1 MAKSFLSLLFTFLL
15 SSILLTTAARAL
27 TNESSFSTK
36 TYIIHVNPPPPVHT
50 TQSWHLSFFP
60 QTTSAPPPILYS
72 YKIAISGFA
81 ARLSDSEL
89 KAMKAKP
96 GFLFSTADTLV
107 PLATTHT
114 PEFLGLLSSAGVK
127 PEGLWSESDFGRGVI
142 VAILDT
148 GVMPNHPSFDDHG
161 IGPPPEK
168 WKGKCEFNASDC
180 NNKIIGARA
189 FLQGQLVRTVQVMGN
204 DIVDAA
210 SPLDTVG
217 HGTHTASTAAGT
229 FVANASALGS
239 AQGTAVGMAPNAHL
253 AVYKV
258 CTDFGC
264 AYTDILAGI
273 DAAIE
278 EGADILSLSL
288 GGDSM
293 MFDVDPIAIGTFAA
307 VEKGIFVSLAAGNSG
322 PQHSSLSNEAP
333 WMLTVGASTMD
344 RAIQAKVKLG
354 NGEEYEGESLYQT
367 DLMAGELL
375 PLVYPGASVTSMLSI
390 EWEGEKSILAL
401 WLMRCITSPSSLPAK
416 FCFNNSLNMDVKGKI
431 VICDRRDQ
439 MPRIQQ
445 GDVIKGAGGAGMIL
459 AAAQSDGYTT
469 VAEAHVIPT
478 SHVSYPAASKIKSY
492 INTTGSP
499 TATIIPQGT
508 LIGFNS
514 LHAPIMACFSS
525 RGPSLQSKGILKP
538 DIIGPGVSV
547 LAGWLALPIGPNN
560 IPAIF
565 NMLSGTSMS
574 TPHLSGIAAL
584 LKKANPTWSPA
595 AIRSAIMTTAK
606 NVNTAGKPIQDEE
619 LNNADLFARGAGH
632 VNPSNANNPGFVYDI
647 QPSDYVAYLCGL
659 NYSDTQV
666 TVVARRTIN
675 CSTVDPIIDVELNY
689 PTFSVEMRPGCS
701 RKVNRT
707 VKNVGEGSSSYEV
720 EIVPPLGI
728 VVTVSPTLLSFSE
741 GGQELTYTVEF
752 IREYGTI
759 STMNYAE
766 GYLTWVSSDKL
777 ISVRSQISITFT

>member
-1 MAKSFLSLLFTFLL
+1 
-15 SSILLTTAARAL
+15 
-27 TNESSFSTK
+27 
-36 TYIIHVNPPPPVHT
+36 
-50 TQSWHLSFFP
+50 
-60 QTTSAPPPILYS
+60 
-72 YKIAISGFA
+72 
-81 ARLSDSEL
+81 
-89 KAMKAKP
+89 MKAKP

-114 PEFLGLLSSAGVK
+114 PEFLGLLSTAGVK

-148 GVMPNHPSFDDHG
+148 GVMPNHPSFNDHG

-189 FLQGQLVRTVQVMGN
+189 FLQGQTLGN
-204 DIVDAA
+204 NIGDAG

-278 EGADILSLSL
+278 EGADVLSLSL
-288 GGDSM
+288 GGESM
-293 MFDVDPIAIGTFAA
+293 MFDLDPIAIGTFAA

-375 PLVYPGASVTSMLSI
+375 LLVYPGAS
-390 EWEGEKSILAL
+390 G
-401 WLMRCITSPSSLPAK
+401 SLPAK

-459 AAAQSDGYTT
+459 AAAQSDSYTT

-478 SHVSYPAASKIKSY
+478 SHVSYPAATKIKSY

-508 LIGFNS
+508 VIGFSS

-547 LAGWLALPIGPNN
+547 LAGWPALPIGPNN
-560 IPAIF
+560 IPANF

-606 NVNTAGKPIQDEE
+606 NENTAGKPIQEEE

-659 NYSDTQV
+659 NYNDTQV
-666 TVVARRTIN
+666 TVVTRRTVN

-701 RKVNRT
+701 RKVNR
-707 VKNVGEGSSSYEV
+707 KGA
-720 EIVPPLGI
+720 
-728 VVTVSPTLLSFSE
+728 
-741 GGQELTYTVEF
+741 
-752 IREYGTI
+752 RA
-759 STMNYAE
+759 M
-766 GYLTWVSSDKL
+766 
-777 ISVRSQISITFT
+777 R

>member
-1 MAKSFLSLLFTFLL
+1 MAKSFLSLLFIFLL
-15 SSILLTTAARAL
+15 SSILLTTAARTLTL

-36 TYIIHVNPPPPVHT
+36 TYIIHVNPPPPTHT
-50 TQSWHLSFFP
+50 TQSWHLSFFQ
-60 QTTSAPPPILYS
+60 QTTSAPPPILYN

-81 ARLSDSEL
+81 ARLSDHEL

-96 GFLFSTADTLV
+96 GFLFSTADSLV

-114 PEFLGLLSSAGVK
+114 PEFLGLLSSSGVK
-127 PEGLWSESDFGRGVI
+127 PAGGLWNESDFGRAVI

-189 FLQGQLVRTVQVMGN
+189 FLQGTQAMGN

-258 CTDFGC
+258 CTEFGC

-278 EGADILSLSL
+278 EGADVLSLSL
-288 GGDSM
+288 GGVST
-293 MFDVDPIAIGTFAA
+293 MFDLDPIAIGAFAA
-307 VEKGIFVSLAAGNSG
+307 VEKGIFVSLAAGNNG
-322 PQHSSLSNEAP
+322 PEHSSLSNEAP

-344 RAIQAKVKLG
+344 REIQAKVKLG
-354 NGEEYEGESLYQT
+354 NEEEYDGESLYQA
-367 DLMAGELL
+367 DSIAGELL
-375 PLVYPGASVTSMLSI
+375 PLVYPGAS
-390 EWEGEKSILAL
+390 G
-401 WLMRCITSPSSLPAK
+401 SLPAK

-431 VICDRRDQ
+431 VICDRHDS
-439 MPRIQQ
+439 MPRVQQ
-445 GDVIKGAGGAGMIL
+445 GAVIKGAGGAGMIL

-478 SHVSYPAASKIKSY
+478 SHVSYSAATKIKSY
-492 INTTGSP
+492 INSTGSP
-499 TATIIPQGT
+499 TATIIPHGT
-508 LIGFNS
+508 LIGLSS
-514 LHAPIMACFSS
+514 LQAPIMACFSS

-547 LAGWLALPIGPNN
+547 LAGWPALPIGPNN

-606 NVNTAGKPIQDEE
+606 NENTAGKPIQDEE
-619 LNNADLFARGAGH
+619 LSNADLFARGAGH
-632 VNPSNANNPGFVYDI
+632 VNPSKANNPGFVYDI
-647 QPSDYVAYLCGL
+647 QPSDYIAYLCGL
-659 NYSDTQV
+659 NYSDAQV
-666 TVVARRTIN
+666 TAVARRTVN
-675 CSTVDPIIDVELNY
+675 CSSVDPIFDVELNY
-689 PTFSVEMRPGCS
+689 PSFSVEMRPGFS
-701 RKVNRT
+701 RKVNRK

-720 EIVPPLGI
+720 DIVPPPGI
-728 VVTVSPTLLSFSE
+728 AVTVSPTLLRFSE

-752 IREYGTI
+752 IRDGTN
-759 STMNYAE
+759 STVNYAE
-766 GYLTWVSSDKL
+766 GYFTWVSSDKL
-777 ISVRSQISITFT
+777 ISVRSQISITFTSK